1 MNKSYLNDSDNLW
14 PKRNYGKSQINHQL
28 HHFYKT
34 LFTEKIQI
42 QNENITAYLNQIS
55 IPVLTG
61 EQSKTCEGP
70 ILENELLK
78 ALKNMSNNKSPGND
92 GVTKEFYKTF
102 WEDLKKP
109 MCASIT
115 KAFHRGE
122 LSHSQKQA
130 TIKLIEKKDRDKK
143 LIKNWRPISLL
154 NIDTKLISK
163 VLAGRLKNVLPSLIT
178 SHQTAYVNGRF
189 ISEGGR
195 LISDVLEICDKLQI
209 KSFLMTVDI
218 EKAFD
223 SINHCFLIKVLEKY
237 GFEKDFIKWIKILLQ
252 NQESCIVNE
261 GTTTNY
267 FKLEKGSR
275 QGDPISA
282 YLFILVLEIL
292 FLFIKESKKIN
303 GLNIFDKTFLYTAY
317 ANDTTFYLKDTKSL
331 QQS

>member
-1 MNKSYLNDSDNLW
+1 M
-14 PKRNYGKSQINHQL
+14 
-28 HHFYKT
+28 
-34 LFTEKIQI
+34 
-42 QNENITAYLNQIS
+42 
-55 IPVLTG
+55 
-61 EQSKTCEGP
+61 
-70 ILENELLK
+70 ENELLK

-303 GLNIFDKTFLYTAY
+303 GLNIFDKTFLYTA
-317 ANDTTFYLKDTKSL
+317 
-331 QQS
+331 